1 MPAAQNLHTGPPTR
15 SAAAGIG
22 DFDHP
27 QSAAGLGPRAPTGL
41 PPVSALHRATRWRL
55 AAATVWLALV
65 AWLGFAGYVAV
76 PAGLLGA
83 DAVLG
88 FAVFGFGA
96 AILLAAAVAVHERT
110 QARLAAEVEH
120 AWVQTRHQLQALF
133 TSQAEQLEAL
143 RRDAH
148 VDALTGLATRR
159 HFLTQLEH
167 VLASGLP
174 RLGVVIL
181 RVCDVQGMNRRI
193 GREAADH
200 VLQSLA
206 QTLLQY
212 PHRHDGC
219 LAGRLNGTD
228 FALVLPVPG
237 VARETAHAL
246 VSAMRVPMVSVD
258 GAAAVCAGVVELAAP
273 VAVAKALSLADEAL
287 ARAEAAGAFRVVQVD
302 HAPPDPPFGEATWQQ
317 HLADALQQA
326 RTSLGAYPV
335 CAADGRVLYLDCP
348 LRIHL
353 GDSQDRRVAAHWLPM
368 AARARLCAQVD
379 EHVLG
384 LALQAI
390 AADGQGRCINFAAQS
405 LGFSAFVAHATHMI
419 ELAQPHAGRLWIDLP
434 ESLALERPELARD
447 VALRWGAAG
456 VQVGL
461 EHVGE
466 ALARVPGLQDMGLR
480 VVRVDSC
487 YIDGAASPAAADLR
501 RHLRAL
507 AQVAHGLGLSITAEG
522 VRDAADLQQVWALGF
537 DAATGPAVQP
547 MSPQKSG
554 KSLRARQA

>member
-1 MPAAQNLHTGPPTR
+1 MPVAQNLPTGPPTR
-15 SAAAGIG
+15 TAATDTG

-27 QSAAGLGPRAPTGL
+27 PTAAGSGPRASVGL
-41 PPVSALHRATRWRL
+41 PPAPALHRAGRWRL
-55 AAATVWLALV
+55 AAAAVWLALM
-65 AWLGFAGYVAV
+65 AWLGFAGYIAL
-76 PAGLLGA
+76 PSGQLGS
-83 DAVLG
+83 DAMLG
-88 FAVFGFGA
+88 FAVFGTGA
-96 AILLAAAVAVHERT
+96 AVLLAAAVAAHERA

-133 TSQAEQLEAL
+133 TSQTEQLEAL

-159 HFLTQLEH
+159 HFLTQLDR

-174 RLGVVIL
+174 RLGLVIL

-200 VLQSLA
+200 VLQTLA
-206 QTLLQY
+206 QTMMQY

-258 GAAAVCAGVVELAAP
+258 GAAGVCGGVVELAAP
-273 VAVAKALSLADEAL
+273 VEVAMALSLADEAL
-287 ARAEAAGAFRVVQVD
+287 ARAEAAGAFRVVQAD
-302 HAPPDPPFGEATWQQ
+302 HAPPDPPLGEATWQQ

-348 LRIHL
+348 LRIQL
-353 GDSQDRRVAAHWLPM
+353 GASQDRRVAAHWLPM

-379 EHVLG
+379 AHVLG

-390 AADGQGRCINFAAQS
+390 AADGRGRCINFAAQS
-405 LGFSAFVAHATHMI
+405 LGFSSFVAHATQMI

-434 ESLALERPELARD
+434 ESLALERPELVRD

-466 ALARVPGLQDMGLR
+466 ALARVPGLPDMGLK

-487 YIDGAASPAAADLR
+487 FIDGAAVPGAADLR

-507 AQVAHGLGLSITAEG
+507 VQVAHGLGMSITAEG
-522 VRDAADLQQVWALGF
+522 VRDAADLQQVWSLGF

-547 MSPQKSG
+547 MSPQYSG
-554 KSLRARQA
+554 